1 VAASAR
7 LPLRGEIWFV
17 QLHVDPPGKGRR
29 AVVIVSLDARN
40 RHERADTVLVV
51 PLTTSI
57 HKDAPTHLFLPAGE
71 TGLQSDSAARAED
84 ITVVRK
90 QSLIEPRNRLRR
102 LGDRR
107 VCELAAKV
115 NIAMGC
121 TPAQALV

>member
-1 VAASAR
+1 MTAKR

-17 QLHVDPPGKGRR
+17 KLYVDPPEKSRR
-29 AVVIVSLDARN
+29 PVVVVSVDARN

-57 HKDAPTHLFLPAGE
+57 HKDAPTHVFLTAGE

-90 QSLIEPRNRLRR
+90 QTLIEPRARLRR
-102 LGDRR
+102 LADKR

-115 NIAMGC
+115 
-121 TPAQALV
+121 